1 MVRHPLLTTLEE
13 FNRDRDYY
21 KIFSE
26 RLIIFIKIILIYLYC
41 RNLYRIWMKGWGGW
55 MRLNDKDYYKIY
67 LEKINYIYK
76 NNFDL
81 FIL

>member
-1 MVRHPLLTTLEE
+1 
-13 FNRDRDYY
+13 
-21 KIFSE
+21 
-26 RLIIFIKIILIYLYC
+26 
-41 RNLYRIWMKGWGGW
+41 

-67 LEKINYIYK
+67 LEKIIYKYK

>member
-1 MVRHPLLTTLEE
+1 MGGIDR
-13 FNRDRDYY
+13 FNRDKY
-21 KIFSE
+21 
-26 RLIIFIKIILIYLYC
+26 
-41 RNLYRIWMKGWGGW
+41 
-55 MRLNDKDYYKIY
+55 YYKIY

>member
-1 MVRHPLLTTLEE
+1 M
-13 FNRDRDYY
+13 
-21 KIFSE
+21 
-26 RLIIFIKIILIYLYC
+26 FIGFVLV
-41 RNLYRIWMKGWGGW
+41 GGGGW
-55 MRLNDKDYYKIY
+55 VDWIKNYDKDYYKIY